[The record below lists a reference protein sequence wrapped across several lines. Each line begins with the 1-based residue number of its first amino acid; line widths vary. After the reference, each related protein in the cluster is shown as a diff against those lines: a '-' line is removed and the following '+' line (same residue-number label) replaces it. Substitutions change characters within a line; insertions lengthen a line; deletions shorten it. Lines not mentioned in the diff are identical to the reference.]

1 MFIIDDL
8 VLLPLQPI
16 IMAAE
21 KIKEMIDH
29 EMFDEGRV
37 KEKLM
42 QLQIKLDM
50 GEIGEEE
57 YTRKETELLEWLDMI
72 IKSKEPTEEEV
83 MK

>member
-1 MFIIDDL
+1 MFILDDL
-8 VLLPLQPI
+8 VLLPFQPI

-42 QLQIKLDM
+42 ELQIKLDM
-50 GEIGEEE
+50 KQIGEEE
-57 YTRKETELLEWLDMI
+57 YAMREKDLLEWLDII
-72 IKSKEPTEEEV
+72 IKSKETKNEEV
-83 MK
+83 IK